1 MAMLGKRRPP
11 RAATNRVRR
20 ESGANAPRGDEA
32 ADTLTIERLAHDGRG
47 VARDPQGKTVFVD
60 QALPGE
66 RVRIAV
72 HRQRKRFDEAHVVEC
87 LEPSPQRVT
96 PPCAY
101 YGRCGGCDLQH
112 LALEDQRTHKQRT
125 LEELFARQGLGLP
138 EVQRLAGEGLGYRRR
153 ARLGVKC
160 DAQGSPHLGFRAR
173 GSEHLIDIDT
183 CVVLEPMLAD
193 LIAPLRECLATLEAP
208 RRVGHIELLATAEGA
223 CVVIRQL
230 RDVPGDETRWQR
242 FAAERDITLV
252 WQVGR
257 DSPTQ
262 RWLHAPFGETLHV
275 TLALDDTTL
284 QLGCAP
290 GDFLQI
296 NAEVNARLVRTALRW
311 LAPQG
316 HERVL
321 DLFAGVGN
329 FTLALSPHV
338 AAISGIEGSSA
349 MVERL
354 ADNARR
360 AGLHH
365 VEAHQADL
373 ATRMPDVDG
382 IDWVMLDPPRGGA
395 EALCRSLA
403 EHPVEKVLYVSCDP
417 AALARDTAHLVQ
429 GGYRIERAAVVDMFP
444 HTAHLESMLLLTR
457 EISRGRSMSA
467 EREDHGQGP

>member
-20 ESGANAPRGDEA
+20 ESGTNTPPSGEA

-47 VARDPQGKTVFVD
+47 VARDPHGKTVFVD

-87 LEPSPQRVT
+87 LEPAPQRVT

-112 LALEDQRTHKQRT
+112 LALEEQRTHKRRT
-125 LEELFARQGLGLP
+125 LEELFTRQGLTLP
-138 EVQRLAGEGLGYRRR
+138 EVQVLADEGLGYRRR

-160 DAQGSPHLGFRAR
+160 DAQGTPHLGFRAR

-193 LIAPLRECLATLEAP
+193 VIASLRECLTTLEAP
-208 RRVGHIELLATAEGA
+208 RRVGHIELIATAEGP

-257 DSPTQ
+257 EAPTL

-275 TLALDDTTL
+275 TLTLDDMTL

-296 NAEVNARLVRTALRW
+296 NAEVNAQLVRTARYW
-311 LAPQG
+311 LAPRG
-316 HERVL
+316 SERVL
-321 DLFAGVGN
+321 DLFAGIGN
-329 FTLALSPHV
+329 FTLALAPHV
-338 AAISGIEGSSA
+338 EAITGIEGSPA

-360 AGLHH
+360 NGLHH
-365 VEAHQADL
+365 VGAHQADL
-373 ATRMPDVDG
+373 ATRMPDVGDV
-382 IDWVMLDPPRGGA
+382 DWVVLDPPRGGA
-395 EALCRSLA
+395 EALCRALA
-403 EHPVEKVLYVSCDP
+403 EQPVKKVLYVSCDP
-417 AALARDTAHLVQ
+417 AALARDTAYLVQ
-429 GGYRIERAAVVDMFP
+429 GGYRIERAALADMFP

-457 EISRGRSMSA
+457 ETPRGRSMSA